1 MSFCKLQSTVISGEA
16 TADLAEIIGHLG
28 PIDDEISG
36 PNWSHPQAC
45 RDRVEGEGNETLK
58 ILSGQGFVAH
68 DRGRCPVSYGLGITE
83 KKAYSINGTL
93 IGDFAI
99 LFNLWQTATE
109 IRLILEDGKAIDGV
123 LINVDQNGAAFKSV
137 KSGGTLIDG

>member
-1 MSFCKLQSTVISGEA
+1 M
-16 TADLAEIIGHLG
+16 
-28 PIDDEISG
+28 
-36 PNWSHPQAC
+36 
-45 RDRVEGEGNETLK
+45 
-58 ILSGQGFVAH
+58 
-68 DRGRCPVSYGLGITE
+68 SYGLGITE
-83 KKAYSINGTL
+83 KNGIQHINGTL